1 MILNAKSG
9 ICSEDCGYC
18 GQSVKMKEK
27 QRYALVEPDKIKAW
41 CTGSDGGIILVHIV
55 LS

>member
-9 ICSEDCGYC
+9 ICPEDCGYC

-27 QRYALVEPDKIKAW
+27 QRYALVDQEQIKAGHKSRQ
-41 CTGSDGGIILVHIV
+41 TIKLERIV
-55 LS
+55 L

>member
-18 GQSVKMKEK
+18 GQSVKMKQK
-27 QRYALVEPDKIKAW
+27 QRYALVDQDQIKAGHKW
-41 CTGSDGGIILVHIV
+41 LQIIK
-55 LS
+55 